1 MRTDGRDLAGC
12 IAAQAGAR
20 GRGALPAQA
29 HVAAWVA
36 EHAREGARPGW
47 MPFWAE
53 PASAVLG
60 REKKRMSP
68 GRISD
73 WAECTVVI
81 KNCFIIFQKQ
91 ILMISFK
98 E

>member
-1 MRTDGRDLAGC
+1 M
-12 IAAQAGAR
+12 
-20 GRGALPAQA
+20 
-29 HVAAWVA
+29 
-36 EHAREGARPGW
+36 
-47 MPFWAE
+47 MSWAE

-68 GRISD
+68 GRISG